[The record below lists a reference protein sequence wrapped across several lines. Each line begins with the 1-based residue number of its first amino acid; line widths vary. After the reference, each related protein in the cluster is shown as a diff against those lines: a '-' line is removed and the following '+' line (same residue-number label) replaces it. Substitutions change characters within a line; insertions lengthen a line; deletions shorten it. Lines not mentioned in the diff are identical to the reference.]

1 MANTPITELDFAA
14 VKNQLRDYLKNQT
27 QFKDYNFEG
36 SNMSVLL
43 DVLAYN
49 TFQNNYY
56 TNMAINEMFLDS
68 AQLKNSVVSHA
79 KELNYI
85 PRSVTSAKA
94 AVKITIVDTNATSL
108 ALLIPQ
114 NARFSTNYQG
124 DNFNFVTAKSYMAY
138 KTVPGVYVADNVEIF
153 EGEILSDFEKDGF
166 IFDSENSFEVIRAI
180 LANENVDID
189 TIKVFSDDDTEE
201 YTYRKDI
208 YGVQPDD
215 KVFYLEPYFD
225 NKYAV
230 VFGGNVYGKQPSSDV
245 DIKISYRVASG
256 TAPNGANKF
265 STKFMQNVTVETI
278 TAATGGAD
286 RENLESIK
294 FFAPKSIQIQ
304 ERAITTNDYETL
316 IKQRFPQ
323 VSAVSA
329 YGGDELDP
337 PQFGNVAISVNLNN
351 NEKIS
356 SLFKKDVLGYLS
368 DKTPMTIRPI
378 FVDPE
383 FLYANISANVYYTSK
398 TTSKSIGQIEE
409 EVRNVIKN
417 YSNANLN
424 SFGSSLYVSQISG
437 DIDDLGVSILSNT
450 LNVSPYIEYSP
461 RLFVKENPSFN
472 FGAEL
477 IKPYPFVVSQ
487 GFANYKPAVRSSIFQ
502 YQGICC
508 YLQDDGNGNIQIIAD
523 DIEANKTVVNT
534 NIGVVNYLT
543 GVIKL
548 TSFEVQAYSG
558 TGIKIISN
566 YVNPDITAPKNRV
579 FIIKDTDVSVNI
591 IEKK

>member
-14 VKNQLRDYLKNQT
+14 IKNQLRDYLKNQT

-43 DVLAYN
+43 DVLSYN

-85 PRSVTSAKA
+85 PRSVVSAKA
-94 AVKITIVDTNATSL
+94 IVKITIVDTNSTSL

-114 NARFSTNYQG
+114 NARFATNYQE
-124 DNFNFVTAKSYMAY
+124 DNYNFVTAKSYMAY
-138 KTVPGVYVADNVEIF
+138 RTAPGVYVADNVEIF
-153 EGEILSDFEKDGF
+153 EGEILTDFEKDGF
-166 IFDSENSFEVIRAI
+166 IFENGNSFGVVRAI

-189 TIKVFSDDDTEE
+189 TIRVFSDDDTEE

-208 YGVQPDD
+208 YGVQADD

-225 NKYAV
+225 NKYSV
-230 VFGGNVYGKQPSSDV
+230 VFGGNVYGKQPTSDTDV
-245 DIKISYRVASG
+245 KISYRIASG
-256 TAPNGANKF
+256 EAANGASKF

-278 TAATGGAD
+278 SAASGGTD

-304 ERAITTNDYETL
+304 ERAITTNDYEIL
-316 IKQRFPQ
+316 IKQRFSQ
-323 VSAVSA
+323 VSTVSA

-337 PQFGNVAISVNLNN
+337 PQFGNVAISVNLKNN
-351 NEKIS
+351 DKIS
-356 SLFKKDVLGYLS
+356 NTFKIDLLNYLS

-383 FLYANISANVYYTSK
+383 FLYANITANVYYTSK
-398 TTSKSIGQIEE
+398 TTSKSVGQIEQ
-409 EVRNVIKN
+409 EVRSIIKN
-417 YSNANLN
+417 YSDKNLN
-424 SFGSSLYVSQISG
+424 VFGSSLYVSQISG

-450 LNVSPYIEYSP
+450 LSVSPYIEYLP
-461 RLFVKENPSFN
+461 RLFIKENPSFN

-477 IKPYPFVVSQ
+477 IKPYPFIAAQ
-487 GFANYKPAVRSSIFQ
+487 GFANYKPAVTSSIFQ

-523 DIEANKTVVNT
+523 DIEANKSVVNP
-534 NIGVVNYLT
+534 NIGVVDYST
-543 GVIKL
+543 GAIKL

-558 TGIKIISN
+558 TGIKIIAK
-566 YVNPDITAPKNRV
+566 YANPDITSPKNRV
-579 FIIKDTDVSVNI
+579 FLLKDTDVSVNI